1 MQHTAHSM
9 FIGRIPIIIIVIIII
24 VMFNIIVL
32 IIITFI
38 IIIIIFIMLI
48 IIMSI
53 IIFIII
59 TIMFMFIITFII
71 CVWNQVRYHEQGDVM
86 VFDDSKSHFA
96 FNMTSK
102 PRVVLIVDIKRP
114 ENLPLGTAT
123 GGHIAELDDL
133 IAMFK

>member
-1 MQHTAHSM
+1 MHMQRLQFGRSM
-9 FIGRIPIIIIVIIII
+9 RLERLRRGDYCSCCALSPY
-24 VMFNIIVL
+24 
-32 IIITFI
+32 
-38 IIIIIFIMLI
+38 
-48 IIMSI
+48 
-53 IIFIII
+53 
-59 TIMFMFIITFII
+59 II

-123 GGHIAELDDL
+123 GGHTAELDDL